1 MALENRLELK
11 LSQKLVLTPQ
21 LQMAIKLLHMPQLE
35 LSQTL
40 NQEMVENPFLEE
52 SMDLITTEEITSE
65 EKESIELSDED
76 DDTEMPLEKMMNF
89 VSDDYFDE
97 RSSDGRDLGYFTPG
111 QTEQPSFEHFLS
123 NTPGLF
129 DHLIWQLRLSREDEK
144 IRSVAEIV
152 IGNIDEDGYLKASA
166 EEIKELSETDMETV
180 ERALSLVQSFDPP
193 GIAARNIVECLQ
205 LQLKPLNLHG
215 TLVEDMILNDMDLL
229 GKKKYL
235 QLAKKYSVSL
245 DDIMSAVKVIEGLN
259 PKPGKSFSSSDDV
272 NYIVPDVYIIKTDGV
287 YQIILNDEGLPKL
300 KINSYYQKL
309 LKQRNTIQKE
319 DRQFLEDKLRS
330 AIWLLKSLS
339 QRNKT
344 IYRVTESIL
353 NFQRDF
359 FDSGINYLK
368 PLNLKDVATEL
379 NLHESTI
386 SRVTSNK
393 YLSCP
398 HGIYSLKFFF
408 SNAIQGESGG
418 ISSTSIKEM
427 IRKIISEED
436 TGKPLSDMHI
446 VDILKNKDIT
456 IARRTIAKYREE
468 LKIPP
473 HTQRKKMISVPSNT
487 SNSYLKGGNDE
498 DHSQRETS

>member
-1 MALENRLELK
+1 MALENRLELR

-40 NQEMVENPFLEE
+40 TQEMVENPFLEE

-65 EKESIELSDED
+65 EKESIETSDEQ

-89 VSDDYFDE
+89 ISDDYFDE
-97 RSSDGRDLGYFTPG
+97 RSSDGRDLGYFTSG
-111 QTEQPSFEHFLS
+111 RTEQPSFEHFLG
-123 NTPGLF
+123 NTPDLF

-144 IRSVAEIV
+144 IRSVGEII
-152 IGNIDEDGYLKASA
+152 IGNIDEDGYLRASS
-166 EEIKELSETDMETV
+166 EEIKELAETDMETI

-193 GIAARNIVECLQ
+193 GIAARNIIECLL
-205 LQLKPLNLHG
+205 LQMRPLNLQG
-215 TLVEDMILNDMDLL
+215 TLVEDMVLNDMDLL
-229 GKKKYL
+229 GKKKYP
-235 QLAKKYSVSL
+235 QIAKKYNVPL
-245 DDIMSAVKVIEGLN
+245 DDIMSAVKVIEGLD
-259 PKPGKSFSSSDDV
+259 PKPGRNFSSYDV
-272 NYIVPDVYIIKTDGV
+272 NYIVPDVYIIKTDSV
-287 YQIILNDEGLPKL
+287 YQIVLNDEGLPKL
-300 KINSYYQKL
+300 KISSYYQSL
-309 LKQRNTIQKE
+309 LKQRNSIQKE

-344 IYRVTESIL
+344 IYRVAESIL

-359 FDSGINYLK
+359 FDSGVNYLK

-393 YLSCP
+393 YLSCS
-398 HGIYSLKFFF
+398 HGIYSLKYFF
-408 SNAIQGESGG
+408 SNAIPGEAGG

-436 TGKPLSDMHI
+436 TGKPLSDMHV
-446 VDILKNKDIT
+446 VDILKNKNII

-473 HTQRKKMISVPSNT
+473 HTQRKKMISVASNT

-498 DHSQRETS
+498 DPSQRETS